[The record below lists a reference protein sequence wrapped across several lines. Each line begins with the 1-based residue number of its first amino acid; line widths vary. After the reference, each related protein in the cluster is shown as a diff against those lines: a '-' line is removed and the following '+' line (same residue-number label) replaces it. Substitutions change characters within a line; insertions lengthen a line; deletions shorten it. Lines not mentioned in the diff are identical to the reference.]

1 MDAFDQTLD
10 SLIAEAKQ
18 AVLRGDRAAAKSL
31 AEQALAL
38 NPGSVSALLIL
49 AGVSD
54 AQEGVGFLKQAL
66 DLDPGNQTARQG
78 MVWAARELRKTHAAG
93 WIVEKPQ
100 ALQPK
105 LTPLAN
111 IRRRKS
117 AFLGALLLA
126 VVALLVYALYA
137 VGAFSPRVV
146 SAGRQFALYDSAPLV
161 KPSLTP
167 TITPTPTQTPTP
179 TPTQTPTATPT
190 STPTPTQTPP
200 LTPTLAPTPTE
211 VPEVIITYVPEEEEP
226 TEVYIPPVEPEG
238 TRWIDV
244 DLGDQMLYA
253 YVDNTIVASFWVST
267 GLPNTPTPTG
277 RFYVYVKLLF
287 DDMQGPGYYLPD
299 VPYTM
304 YFYEGYGIHG
314 TYWHNNFGNPMSHGC
329 INMETGDAGWLFDWS
344 YVGILVNIHN

>member
-1 MDAFDQTLD
+1 MENLTPNPDE
-10 SLIAEAKQ
+10 LIAQAKQ
-18 AVLRGDRAAAKSL
+18 AVLRGDRAAAKAL
-31 AEQALAL
+31 AEKALEQ
-38 NPGSVSALLIL
+38 NPRAIGALLIL

-54 AQEGVGFLKQAL
+54 AQAGVDYLKTAL
-66 DLDPGNQTARQG
+66 DLDPGNQNARQG
-78 MVWAARELRKTHAAG
+78 MLWAARELRKTHAAA
-93 WIVEKPQ
+93 WTAEKPQ
-100 ALQPK
+100 PPQPRFI
-105 LTPLAN
+105 PLEN
-111 IRRRKS
+111 FRRRKPG
-117 AFLGALLLA
+117 LLTALLLA
-126 VVALLVYALYA
+126 LVGLLVFALYA
-137 VGAFSPRVV
+137 VGGLSPRVV
-146 SAGRQFALYDSAPLV
+146 TAGRQFVLYESSSLV

-167 TITPTPTQTPTP
+167 TITPTPTHTPTP
-179 TPTQTPTATPT
+179 TPTQTPTPTPT
-190 STPTPTQTPP
+190 LTPTPTPTQTP
-200 LTPTLAPTPTE
+200 TPTLEPTPTE
-211 VPEVIITYVPEEEEP
+211 VPEVIITYVPEEEVP
-226 TEVYIPPVEPEG
+226 TEVWQPPEEPEG
-238 TRWIDV
+238 THWIDV

-253 YVDNTIVASFWVST
+253 YVDNTLVASFLVST

>member
-1 MDAFDQTLD
+1 METNSPNPE
-10 SLIAEAKQ
+10 SLIAQAKQ
-18 AVLRGDRAAAKSL
+18 AVLRGDRAAAKAL

-38 NPGSVSALLIL
+38 NPRSVDALLIL

-54 AQEGVGFLKQAL
+54 AQTSVAYLKSAL
-66 DLDPGNQTARQG
+66 DLDPGNQIARLG
-78 MVWAARELRKTHAAG
+78 MLWAARELRKTHAAG
-93 WIVEKPQ
+93 WTAEKPQ
-100 ALQPK
+100 APQPK

-111 IRRRKS
+111 FRRRKPG
-117 AFLGALLLA
+117 LWIALLLA
-126 VVALLVYALYA
+126 LLCASVYALYA
-137 VGAFSPRVV
+137 VGSFSPRAV
-146 SAGRQFALYDSAPLV
+146 SAGRQFTLYESTSLV

-179 TPTQTPTATPT
+179 TPTLTRTPTPTST
-190 STPTPTQTPP
+190 STPTPT
-200 LTPTLAPTPTE
+200 LEPTPTE
-211 VPEVIITYVPEEEEP
+211 VPEVIITYVPQEEEP
-226 TEVYIPPVEPEG
+226 TEVYVPPEETQG

-244 DLGDQMLYA
+244 DLGDQALYA
-253 YVDNTIVASFWVST
+253 YEDDTLVASFLVST